1 MKKQYIIP
9 KAHSVQF
16 PVPLLDGGVDFHV
29 SKTFGEGEASR
40 ESKFGLE
47 ESDTE
52 DHENFWD
59 E

>member
-1 MKKQYIIP
+1 MKRQYTKPEAKGI
-9 KAHSVQF
+9 QF
-16 PVPLLDGGVDFHV
+16 PEPLMDLKMAI
-29 SKTFGEGEASR
+29 SEKETSNEASR
-40 ESKFGLE
+40 ESKFGVE

>member
-1 MKKQYIIP
+1 MKRQYTKPETANVQIP
-9 KAHSVQF
+9 ESLMDNGLVMK
-16 PVPLLDGGVDFHV
+16 V
-29 SKTFGEGEASR
+29 SQKETSNEASR
-40 ESKFGLE
+40 ESKFGIE

>member
-1 MKKQYIIP
+1 MKRRYTKP
-9 KAHSVQF
+9 ETTNVLL
-16 PVPLLDGGVDFHV
+16 PEPLMELKMAV
-29 SKTFGEGEASR
+29 SEKFTSKEASR
-40 ESKFGLE
+40 ESKFGIE

>member
-1 MKKQYIIP
+1 MKKQYAKP
-9 KAHSVQF
+9 EAKNV
-16 PVPLLDGGVDFHV
+16 LLPESLMDDGLVMKV
-29 SKTFGEGEASR
+29 SQKFTSNEASR
-40 ESKFGLE
+40 ESKFGFE

>member
-1 MKKQYIIP
+1 MKRIYLKPEGRIVELP
-9 KAHSVQF
+9 DK
-16 PVPLLDGGVDFHV
+16 LMLDMIVKESFV
-29 SKTFGEGEASR
+29 ENEASR
-40 ESKFGLE
+40 ESKFGTE

>member
-1 MKKQYIIP
+1 MCMKKQYTKPEANSIEF
-9 KAHSVQF
+9 SD
-16 PVPLLDGGVDFHV
+16 PLMLDMVV
-29 SKTFGEGEASR
+29 SQKRTSNEASR
-40 ESKFGLE
+40 ESKFGTE

>member
-1 MKKQYIIP
+1 MKRQYTKP
-9 KAHSVQF
+9 ETANVLF
-16 PVPLLDGGVDFHV
+16 PEPLMDKLVMTV
-29 SKTFGEGEASR
+29 SEKFTSKEASR

>member
-1 MKKQYIIP
+1 MKRHYIKP
-9 KAHSVQF
+9 RSMAVQCYD
-16 PVPLLDGGVDFHV
+16 PLMQNELILPI
-29 SKTFGEGEASR
+29 SCRNGEGEASR
-40 ESKFGLE
+40 ESKFGIE

>member
-1 MKKQYIIP
+1 MKKLYTKPETAKVLIP
-9 KAHSVQF
+9 ESLMEERLVMT
-16 PVPLLDGGVDFHV
+16 V
-29 SKTFGEGEASR
+29 SEKFTSEEASR
-40 ESKFGLE
+40 ESKFGVE

>member
-1 MKKQYIIP
+1 MCMKKQYTKPEANSIEF
-9 KAHSVQF
+9 SD
-16 PVPLLDGGVDFHV
+16 PLMLDMVV
-29 SKTFGEGEASR
+29 SQKRTSNEASR
-40 ESKFGLE
+40 ESKFGIE

>member
-1 MKKQYIIP
+1 MKRQYTKPQTIN
-9 KAHSVQF
+9 VLF
-16 PVPLLDGGVDFHV
+16 PEPLMDNRLVMTV
-29 SKTFGEGEASR
+29 SEKFTSEEASR
-40 ESKFGLE
+40 ESKFGIE

>member
-1 MKKQYIIP
+1 MKRQYTKP
-9 KAHSVQF
+9 ETVNVQLQDSLMDNGL
-16 PVPLLDGGVDFHV
+16 VMKV
-29 SKTFGEGEASR
+29 SQKETSNEASR
-40 ESKFGLE
+40 ESKFGTE

>member
-1 MKKQYIIP
+1 MKKYIKPEAKSIE
-9 KAHSVQF
+9 F
-16 PVPLLDGGVDFHV
+16 PDPVMDTLELHV
-29 SKTFGEGEASR
+29 SRRDGDGEASR
-40 ESKFGLE
+40 ESKFGFE